1 MEKSLSQI
9 KNVDHEILKYLDD
22 RSLLEFCKTSQ
33 YGKQLCN
40 DENFWKQKTFS
51 KYGIFRKN
59 QKRTWKDFYLLIV
72 YYMDKYNSDI
82 DTILFNLSKRGMKNI
97 DLINFFLAR
106 GANPN
111 AGLDGASRKGY
122 KDLVEYFMSRG
133 ANNILIGYMNAILSN
148 HQDLAEFFKRE
159 SLQILGLN

>member
-9 KNVDHEILKYLDD
+9 KNIDHEILKYLDD
-22 RSLLEFCKTSQ
+22 RSLLNFCKTSQ

-40 DENFWKQKTFS
+40 DEIFWKQKTIS
-51 KYGIFRKN
+51 KYGIFKKN
-59 QKRTWKDFYLLIV
+59 EKRSWKDFYLSIV

-82 DTILFNLSKRGMKNI
+82 NTILFRLSKRGMKNI
-97 DLINFFLAR
+97 DLIDFFLAR

-111 AGLDGASRKGY
+111 AGLDGASRMGY

-133 ANNILIGYMNAILSN
+133 ANDIITGYINAKTGN
-148 HQDLAEFFKRE
+148 HENLMDFFKQQGIR
-159 SLQILGLN
+159 ILDLN